1 MDNIFLFIFTCMA
14 VVIAIYINEK
24 RRKKKRKHHHRYKL
38 RIHFHNSNN
47 QQMANSLTLTDKD
60 VHTGLLSVTDS
71 LTGNT
76 LTGTLSNIVVTDSDT
91 TQDTASSD
99 TTKPNT
105 IDVQAVSNSGG
116 SVVSVTADF
125 TSQGNA
131 GIADGTVFT
140 GLKAQ
145 GTLINAIPTAPQPV
159 LNLNF

>member
-76 LTGTLSNIVVTDSDT
+76 LTGTLSNIVVTDSDP
-91 TQDTASSD
+91 TQDAASVD

-125 TSQGNA
+125 TSQGNT
-131 GIADGTVFT
+131 GIADGAVFS

-145 GTLINAIPTAPQPV
+145 GTLINAIPTTPQPV